1 MEVAMSTSM
10 SQTRKSRPAAWS
22 LAPWLPREL
31 FDFDHPFESLFG
43 KVQDGMGDMLGTRL
57 DVSETPNSFEIQMD
71 LPGVKPEEV
80 EISFENNLLTIR
92 GERRDEREEGGKDKQ
107 FHRVERRFGSFS
119 RSVML
124 PSTVNDT
131 EAAAEFRDGVLR
143 VVLPKSE
150 QAKPRKISIK

>member
-1 MEVAMSTSM
+1 MSTSM
-10 SQTRKSRPAAWS
+10 SQVRKSRPANWS

-31 FDFDHPFESLFG
+31 FDFDHALESFFG
-43 KVQDGMGDMLGTRL
+43 KGQDGMADMLGTRL
-57 DVSETPNSFEIQMD
+57 DVSENANSFEIQMD
-71 LPGVKPEEV
+71 LPGVKPDDV

-107 FHRVERRFGSFS
+107 FHRVERRFGGFS

-131 EAAAEFRDGVLR
+131 EAAAEFKDGVLR

-150 QAKPRKISIK
+150 QAKARKISIK